1 VIDALATAPEAPKRA
16 PAAATLGILSVALL
30 AASFVWAHHWG
41 AVADTLVVAWG
52 GATLGSLVVATQ
64 VLRDDHVWPTRLALR
79 LAKLGLAGGI
89 LSIVALVLTG
99 VAFAAG
105 VNPTGVCGGG

>member
-1 VIDALATAPEAPKRA
+1 MIDALAAAPEAPKRA

-30 AASFVWAHHWG
+30 GASFVWAHHWG
-41 AVADTLVVAWG
+41 TVADTLVVAWAV
-52 GATLGSLVVATQ
+52 ATLGSIGVATQ
-64 VLRDDHVWPTRLALR
+64 VLRDDRVWPTRLALR

-89 LSIVALVLTG
+89 LSLVALALTG
-99 VAFAAG
+99 VAFAVG